1 MLKALVLDYITKGE
15 SVNEGRIISLAL
27 EQMGW
32 DVELIK
38 KPRKARFI
46 DALFKAY
53 DKNLI
58 HISAHSTDRNLS
70 YSAADRG
77 VITVD
82 EIRDY
87 FVQRLKYDEMRL
99 DNVVILFSGCDSA
112 SRNWVELFLKSL
124 NAKYYIGAFGEPSI
138 AEGIL
143 FPLHIYFD
151 LWGAQKRMGIKRA
164 FDNAVRCVR
173 TEAKWRLFPE

>member
-1 MLKALVLDYITKGE
+1 
-15 SVNEGRIISLAL
+15 
-27 EQMGW
+27 MGW

-38 KPRKARFI
+38 KPRKAKFI
-46 DALFKAY
+46 DALFEAY

-58 HISAHSTDRNLS
+58 RISAHSTDRNLS

-99 DNVVILFSGCDSA
+99 DNIVILFSGCDSA

-124 NAKYYIGAFGEPSI
+124 NARYYIGALGDPSI
-138 AEGIL
+138 AEWIL

-151 LWGAQKRMGIKRA
+151 LWGAQIKDGHQKSIRQCRQVRA
-164 FDNAVRCVR
+164 DRGQVEALPRIGTKKV
-173 TEAKWRLFPE
+173 AKWVPEFIG